1 MCTTKKI
8 KTNMKQT
15 LEQEYT
21 AAKRKSA
28 KPMLWVS
35 MISMTMMFAGLTSA
49 YVVSRK
55 RYDWV
60 SFDLP
65 QAFYI
70 STLLIVLSSITFML
84 AKFFM
89 KKDNRTATT
98 GTLIATFLLGIGF
111 VLFQFQGFEELF
123 SAGYVFAGEQS
134 TVKSSFIYGI
144 TLAHIVHVIA
154 GLIVLSVLIFNH
166 LNKKYSSKDTLG
178 LELGA
183 IFWHFVDILWIYL
196 FLFFYFIR

>member
-1 MCTTKKI
+1 MEKSL
-8 KTNMKQT
+8 KQE
-15 LEQEYT
+15 LKQ
-21 AAKRKSA
+21 AKRKSA

-55 RYDWV
+55 RDDWV

-65 QAFYI
+65 SAFYI
-70 STLLIVLSSITFML
+70 STLLIILSSIAFML
-84 AKFFM
+84 AKFFI
-89 KKDNRTATT
+89 KKDNRQLTT
-98 GTLIATFLLGIGF
+98 LFLISTLVLGVGF
-111 VLFQFQGFEELF
+111 IVFQLEGFKQLFNSGL
-123 SAGYVFAGEQS
+123 VFAGAQS

-144 TLAHIVHVIA
+144 TLAHLAHIA
-154 GLIVLSVLIFNH
+154 AGIIVLLVVIVNH
-166 LNKKYSSKDTLG
+166 FKNKYSAKDSLG

>member
-1 MCTTKKI
+1 MG
-8 KTNMKQT
+8 QT
-15 LEQEYT
+15 LEQEYKQ
-21 AAKRKSA
+21 AKRKSA

-55 RYDWV
+55 RTDWV

-65 QAFYI
+65 SAFYT
-70 STLLIVLSSITFML
+70 STILIVLSSITFML
-84 AKFFM
+84 AKYFI
-89 KKDNRTATT
+89 KNNNRQLTT
-98 GTLIATFLLGIGF
+98 TFLAITLVLGLGF
-111 VLFQFQGFEELF
+111 VYFQFEGFNEMF
-123 SAGYVFAGEQS
+123 NAGYVFAGAQS

-144 TLAHIVHVIA
+144 TLAHLAHIFA
-154 GLIVLSVLIFNH
+154 GLIVLVVVLYNQLTH
-166 LNKKYSSKDTLG
+166 KYSETNYLG

-196 FLFFYFIR
+196 FFFFYLVR

>member
-1 MCTTKKI
+1 
-8 KTNMKQT
+8 MKQT
-15 LEQEYT
+15 LEQEYKT
-21 AAKRKSA
+21 AKRKSA

-55 RYDWV
+55 RSDWV

-65 QAFYI
+65 AAFYT
-70 STLLIVLSSITFML
+70 STILIILSSITFML
-84 AKFFM
+84 AKHFI
-89 KKDNRTATT
+89 KKDNRNLTT
-98 GTLIATFLLGIGF
+98 INLVLTLILGIGF
-111 VLFQFQGFEELF
+111 VFFQFEGFNELF
-123 SAGYVFAGEQS
+123 NAGLVFAGAQS

-144 TLAHIVHVIA
+144 TLAHMAHIAA
-154 GLIVLSVLIFNH
+154 GLIVLLVVLYNH
-166 LNKKYSSKDTLG
+166 FNKKYSSSNYLG

-196 FLFFYFIR
+196 FLFFYLVR

>member
-1 MCTTKKI
+1 
-8 KTNMKQT
+8 MKVT
-15 LEQEYT
+15 LEQEYKQ
-21 AAKRKSA
+21 AKRKSA

-55 RYDWV
+55 RADWV

-65 QAFYI
+65 NAFYT
-70 STLLIVLSSITFML
+70 STILIILSSITFIL
-84 AKFFM
+84 AKHFI
-89 KKDNRTATT
+89 KKDNRKLTT
-98 GTLIATFLLGIGF
+98 ITLLTTLTLGIGF
-111 VLFQFQGFEELF
+111 IYFQFEGFSQLF
-123 SAGYVFAGEQS
+123 DAGFVFAGAQS
-134 TVKSSFIYGI
+134 TVKSSFIIGI
-144 TLAHIVHVIA
+144 SLAHIAHIA
-154 GLIVLSVLIFNH
+154 AGIIVLLVVAFNH
-166 LNKKYSSKDTLG
+166 FNKKYTSKDSLG

>member
-1 MCTTKKI
+1 MG
-8 KTNMKQT
+8 QS
-15 LEQEYT
+15 LEQEYKQ
-21 AAKRKSA
+21 AKRKSA

-55 RYDWV
+55 RNDWV

-65 QAFYI
+65 NAFYT
-70 STLLIVLSSITFML
+70 STILIVLSSIAFIL
-84 AKFFM
+84 AKYYI
-89 KKDNRTATT
+89 KKNNRQLTTAS
-98 GTLIATFLLGIGF
+98 LLSALVLGLGF
-111 VLFQFQGFEELF
+111 VYFQFEGFNQLF
-123 SAGYVFAGEQS
+123 NAGLVFAGAQS

-144 TLAHIVHVIA
+144 TLAHLVHIFA
-154 GLIVLSVLIFNH
+154 GIIVLLVVIINH
-166 LNKKYSSKDTLG
+166 FNKKYSSKDSLG

-196 FLFFYFIR
+196 FFFFYFIR

>member
-1 MCTTKKI
+1 
-8 KTNMKQT
+8 MKQT
-15 LEQEYT
+15 LEQEYKQ
-21 AAKRKSA
+21 AKSKSA

-55 RYDWV
+55 RSDWV

-65 QAFYI
+65 NAFYI
-70 STLLIVLSSITFML
+70 STVLIILSSITFIL
-84 AKFFM
+84 AKAFI
-89 KKDNRTATT
+89 KKDNRKLTT
-98 GTLIATFLLGIGF
+98 VTLLSTLILGLGF
-111 VLFQFQGFEELF
+111 IYYQFQGFNQLF
-123 SAGYVFAGEQS
+123 DAGLVFAGAES

-144 TLAHIVHVIA
+144 TLAHLAHIA
-154 GLIVLSVLIFNH
+154 AGIIVLLVVLVNH
-166 LNKKYSSKDTLG
+166 FNKKYTSKDSLG

>member
-1 MCTTKKI
+1 
-8 KTNMKQT
+8 MKQT

-21 AAKRKSA
+21 QAKRKSA

-35 MISMTMMFAGLTSA
+35 MVSMTMMFAGLTSA

-55 RYDWV
+55 RSDWV

-70 STLLIVLSSITFML
+70 STSLIILSSITFML
-84 AKFFM
+84 AKYFI
-89 KKDNRTATT
+89 KQNKRQLTS
-98 GTLIATFLLGIGF
+98 TFLLSTLFLGIGF
-111 VLFQFQGFEELF
+111 MFFQLQGFKELIH
-123 SAGYVFAGEQS
+123 AGLFFAGEQS

-144 TLAHIVHVIA
+144 SIAHLVHVAA
-154 GLIVLSVLIFNH
+154 GIVVLLVVIFNH
-166 LNKKYSSKDTLG
+166 FRKKYSANDTLG

>member
-1 MCTTKKI
+1 MGESLDQEL
-8 KTNMKQT
+8 KQ
-15 LEQEYT
+15 
-21 AAKRKSA
+21 AKRKSA

-55 RYDWV
+55 RDDWV

-65 QAFYI
+65 NAFYI
-70 STLLIVLSSITFML
+70 STLLIILSSIAFML
-84 AKFFM
+84 AKFFIQ
-89 KKDNRTATT
+89 KDNRQLTT
-98 GTLIATFLLGIGF
+98 LFLVSTLILGVGF
-111 VLFQFQGFEELF
+111 VFFQFEGFNELF
-123 SAGYVFAGEQS
+123 NSGLVFAGEHS

-144 TLAHIVHVIA
+144 TLAHLAHIA
-154 GLIVLSVLIFNH
+154 AGIIVLLVVIVNH
-166 LNKKYSSKDTLG
+166 FSKKYSSKDSLG

>member
-1 MCTTKKI
+1 
-8 KTNMKQT
+8 MKQT
-15 LEQEYT
+15 LEQEYKQ
-21 AAKRKSA
+21 AKRKSA
-28 KPMLWVS
+28 KPMIWVS

-55 RYDWV
+55 RSDWV

-65 QAFYI
+65 NAFYI
-70 STLLIVLSSITFML
+70 STVLIILSSITFIL
-84 AKFFM
+84 AKAFI
-89 KKDNRTATT
+89 KKDNRKLTT
-98 GTLIATFLLGIGF
+98 VTLLSTLILGLGF
-111 VLFQFQGFEELF
+111 IYYQFQGFNQLF
-123 SAGYVFAGEQS
+123 DAGLVFAGAES

-144 TLAHIVHVIA
+144 TLAHLAHIA
-154 GLIVLSVLIFNH
+154 AGIIVLLVVLVNH
-166 LNKKYSSKDTLG
+166 FNKKYTSKDSLG

>member
-1 MCTTKKI
+1 
-8 KTNMKQT
+8 MKQT
-15 LEQEYT
+15 LEQEYNQ
-21 AAKRKSA
+21 AKRKSA

-35 MISMTMMFAGLTSA
+35 MVSMTMMFAGLTSA

-55 RYDWV
+55 RSDWV

-65 QAFYI
+65 NAFYI

-84 AKFFM
+84 AKYFI
-89 KKDNRTATT
+89 KQNNRQLTSAFLLS
-98 GTLIATFLLGIGF
+98 TLFLGIGF
-111 VLFQFQGFEELF
+111 VFFQFEGFSELLDSGLF
-123 SAGYVFAGEQS
+123 FAGAQS

-144 TLAHIVHVIA
+144 TIAHLAHVAAGIV
-154 GLIVLSVLIFNH
+154 VLLVVIFNH
-166 LNKKYSSKDTLG
+166 FNKKYSVNDTLG

-183 IFWHFVDILWIYL
+183 IFWHFVDSLWIYL

>member
-1 MCTTKKI
+1 MEKSL
-8 KTNMKQT
+8 KQE
-15 LEQEYT
+15 LKQ
-21 AAKRKSA
+21 AKRKSA

-55 RYDWV
+55 RDDWV

-65 QAFYI
+65 SAFYI
-70 STLLIVLSSITFML
+70 STLLIILSSIAFML
-84 AKFFM
+84 AKFFI
-89 KKDNRTATT
+89 KKDNRQLTT
-98 GTLIATFLLGIGF
+98 LFLISTLVLGVGF
-111 VLFQFQGFEELF
+111 VIFQFEGFKQLF
-123 SAGYVFAGEQS
+123 NSGLVFAGAQS

-144 TLAHIVHVIA
+144 TIAHLAHIAA
-154 GLIVLSVLIFNH
+154 GIIVLLVVIVNH
-166 LNKKYSSKDTLG
+166 FKNKYSAKDSLG

>member
-1 MCTTKKI
+1 MNDSLK
-8 KTNMKQT
+8 NEYKQ
-15 LEQEYT
+15 
-21 AAKRKSA
+21 AKRKSA

-65 QAFYI
+65 NAFYT
-70 STLLIVLSSITFML
+70 STVLIVLSSITFILARWFVKKNDRTLTSVFLITTLML
-84 AKFFM
+84 GLGFM
-89 KKDNRTATT
+89 YYQFLGFSELMET
-98 GTLIATFLLGIGF
+98 GLYFT
-111 VLFQFQGFEELF
+111 
-123 SAGYVFAGEQS
+123 GEQS
-134 TVKSSFIYGI
+134 TVKSSFIFGI
-144 TLAHIVHVIA
+144 TGAHLVHIA
-154 GLIVLSVLIFNH
+154 AGIIVLLVVLFNH
-166 LNKKYSSKDTLG
+166 FNKKYSSKDLLG

-196 FLFFYFIR
+196 FFFFYFIR

>member
-1 MCTTKKI
+1 
-8 KTNMKQT
+8 MKVT
-15 LEQEYT
+15 LEQEYKQ
-21 AAKRKSA
+21 AKRKSA

-55 RYDWV
+55 RADWV

-65 QAFYI
+65 NAFYI
-70 STLLIVLSSITFML
+70 STLLIIISSITFLL
-84 AKFFM
+84 AKYFI
-89 KKDNRTATT
+89 KKDNRQLTSVFLLS
-98 GTLIATFLLGIGF
+98 TLILGIGF
-111 VLFQFQGFEELF
+111 VFFQFEGFNQLF
-123 SAGYVFAGEQS
+123 DAGFVFAGAQS
-134 TVKSSFIYGI
+134 TVKSSFIIGI
-144 TLAHIVHVIA
+144 SLAHIAHIAA
-154 GLIVLSVLIFNH
+154 GLIVLFVVLFNH
-166 LNKKYSSKDTLG
+166 FNHKYSSKDSLG

>member
-1 MCTTKKI
+1 
-8 KTNMKQT
+8 MKVT
-15 LEQEYT
+15 LEQEYKQ
-21 AAKRKSA
+21 ANRKSA

-55 RYDWV
+55 RADWV

-65 QAFYI
+65 NAFYT
-70 STLLIVLSSITFML
+70 STILIILSSLTFIV
-84 AKFFM
+84 AKHFI
-89 KKDNRTATT
+89 KKDNRKLTT
-98 GTLIATFLLGIGF
+98 ITLLSTLILGIGF
-111 VLFQFQGFEELF
+111 VYFQFKGFNQLF
-123 SAGYVFAGEQS
+123 DAGFVFAGAQS
-134 TVKSSFIYGI
+134 TVKSSFIIGI
-144 TLAHIVHVIA
+144 SLAHIAHIA
-154 GLIVLSVLIFNH
+154 AGIIVLLVVSINH
-166 LNKKYSSKDTLG
+166 FNKKYSSKDSLG

>member
-1 MCTTKKI
+1 MR
-8 KTNMKQT
+8 QP
-15 LEQEYT
+15 LEQEYKI
-21 AAKRKSA
+21 AKRKSA

-55 RYDWV
+55 RSDWV

-65 QAFYI
+65 NAFYI
-70 STLLIVLSSITFML
+70 STVLIILSSITFIL
-84 AKFFM
+84 AKAFI
-89 KKDNRTATT
+89 KKDNRKLTT
-98 GTLIATFLLGIGF
+98 VTLLSTLILGLGF
-111 VLFQFQGFEELF
+111 IYYQFQGFNQLF
-123 SAGYVFAGEQS
+123 DAGLVFAGAES

-144 TLAHIVHVIA
+144 TLAHLAHIA
-154 GLIVLSVLIFNH
+154 AGIIVLLVVLVNH
-166 LNKKYSSKDTLG
+166 FNKKYTSKDSLG

>member
-1 MCTTKKI
+1 
-8 KTNMKQT
+8 MKQT
-15 LEQEYT
+15 LEQELKQ
-21 AAKRKSA
+21 AKRKSA
-28 KPMLWVS
+28 KPMLWFS

-55 RYDWV
+55 RDDWV

-65 QAFYI
+65 NAFYT
-70 STLLIVLSSITFML
+70 STILILISSITFML
-84 AKFFM
+84 AKFFI
-89 KKDNRTATT
+89 KKENRQLTT
-98 GTLIATFLLGIGF
+98 VFLVSTLILGIGF
-111 VLFQFQGFEELF
+111 VFFQFEGFKELF
-123 SAGYVFAGEQS
+123 NSGLFFAGEHS

-144 TLAHIVHVIA
+144 TLAHLVHIAAGIIVL
-154 GLIVLSVLIFNH
+154 LIVFYNH
-166 LNKKYSSKDTLG
+166 ITKKYTATNFLG

>member
-1 MCTTKKI
+1 MGESLDQEL
-8 KTNMKQT
+8 KQ
-15 LEQEYT
+15 
-21 AAKRKSA
+21 AKRKSA

-55 RYDWV
+55 RDDWV

-65 QAFYI
+65 NAFYI
-70 STLLIVLSSITFML
+70 STLLIILSSIAFML
-84 AKFFM
+84 AKFFIQ
-89 KKDNRTATT
+89 KDNRQLTT
-98 GTLIATFLLGIGF
+98 LFLVSTLILGVGF
-111 VLFQFQGFEELF
+111 VFFQFQGFNELF
-123 SAGYVFAGEQS
+123 NSGLVFAGEHS

-144 TLAHIVHVIA
+144 TLAHLAHIA
-154 GLIVLSVLIFNH
+154 AGIIVLLVVMLNH
-166 LNKKYSSKDTLG
+166 FNKKYSSKYYLG

>member
-1 MCTTKKI
+1 MENTL
-8 KTNMKQT
+8 KQE
-15 LEQEYT
+15 LKQ
-21 AAKRKSA
+21 AKRKSA

-55 RYDWV
+55 RDDWV

-65 QAFYI
+65 DAFFT
-70 STLLIVLSSITFML
+70 STILIVLSSITFML
-84 AKFFM
+84 AKFFI
-89 KKDNRTATT
+89 KKDNRELTT
-98 GTLIATFLLGIGF
+98 LFLVSTLILGVGF
-111 VLFQFQGFEELF
+111 VYFQFSGFNELYNSGLF
-123 SAGYVFAGEQS
+123 FAGAQS

-144 TLAHIVHVIA
+144 TLAHLVHIAAGIIVL
-154 GLIVLSVLIFNH
+154 LIVFYNH
-166 LNKKYSSKDTLG
+166 LTKKYSSNNLLG

>member
-1 MCTTKKI
+1 MEKSL
-8 KTNMKQT
+8 KQE
-15 LEQEYT
+15 LKQ
-21 AAKRKSA
+21 AKRKSA

-55 RYDWV
+55 RDDWV

-65 QAFYI
+65 SAFFT
-70 STLLIVLSSITFML
+70 STVLIVLSSLAFML
-84 AKFFM
+84 AKYFI
-89 KKDNRTATT
+89 KKDNRKLTMLFLIS
-98 GTLIATFLLGIGF
+98 TLVLGSGF
-111 VLFQFQGFEELF
+111 VYFQFEGFSELYN
-123 SAGYVFAGEQS
+123 SGLVFAGAQS

-144 TLAHIVHVIA
+144 TLAHLAHIA
-154 GLIVLSVLIFNH
+154 AGIIVLLVVIYNH
-166 LNKKYSSKDTLG
+166 IAKKYSSTNSLG

>member
-1 MCTTKKI
+1 
-8 KTNMKQT
+8 MKQT
-15 LEQEYT
+15 LEQEYKQ
-21 AAKRKSA
+21 AKRKSA

-55 RYDWV
+55 RSDWV

-65 QAFYI
+65 SAFYT
-70 STLLIVLSSITFML
+70 STVLIVLSSITFIL
-84 AKFFM
+84 AKRFIQ
-89 KKDNRTATT
+89 KDNQKMTSVFL
-98 GTLIATFLLGIGF
+98 GITLLLGLGF
-111 VLFQFQGFEELF
+111 VFFQFEGFNEMFNE
-123 SAGYVFAGEQS
+123 GYVFAGAES

-144 TLAHIVHVIA
+144 TLAHLAHIFAGIIV
-154 GLIVLSVLIFNH
+154 LIVVFYRQLTN
-166 LNKKYSSKDTLG
+166 KYSASNYLG

-196 FLFFYFIR
+196 FFFFYLVR

>member
-1 MCTTKKI
+1 ME
-8 KTNMKQT
+8 NSLKQE
-15 LEQEYT
+15 LKQ
-21 AAKRKSA
+21 AKRKSA

-55 RYDWV
+55 RDDWV

-65 QAFYI
+65 NAFYT
-70 STLLIVLSSITFML
+70 STILILISSITFML
-84 AKFFM
+84 AKFFI
-89 KKDNRTATT
+89 KKDNRQLTT
-98 GTLIATFLLGIGF
+98 LFLASTLILGAAF
-111 VLFQFQGFEELF
+111 VYFQFEGFNELF
-123 SAGYVFAGEQS
+123 NSGLFFAGEHS

-144 TLAHIVHVIA
+144 TLAHLAHIAAGIIVL
-154 GLIVLSVLIFNH
+154 LIVFYNH
-166 LNKKYSSKDTLG
+166 LTKKYTSTEFLG

-196 FLFFYFIR
+196 FFFFYFIR

>member
-1 MCTTKKI
+1 M
-8 KTNMKQT
+8 NNSLENEYKQ
-15 LEQEYT
+15 
-21 AAKRKSA
+21 AKRKSA

-65 QAFYI
+65 SAFYT
-70 STLLIVLSSITFML
+70 STILIVLSSITFIL
-84 AKFFM
+84 ARRFL
-89 KKDNRTATT
+89 KKDDRMLTSAFLIS
-98 GTLIATFLLGIGF
+98 TLLLGIGF
-111 VLFQFQGFEELF
+111 MYYQFLGFSELMETGLYF
-123 SAGYVFAGEQS
+123 TGEQS
-134 TVKSSFIYGI
+134 TVKSSFIFGI
-144 TLAHIVHVIA
+144 TGAHLVHIA
-154 GLIVLSVLIFNH
+154 AGIIVLLVVIFNH
-166 LNKKYSSKDTLG
+166 FNKQYSSKNMLG

-196 FLFFYFIR
+196 FFFFYFIR

>member
-1 MCTTKKI
+1 
-8 KTNMKQT
+8 MKVT
-15 LEQEYT
+15 LEQEYKQ
-21 AAKRKSA
+21 AKRKSA

-55 RYDWV
+55 RADWV

-65 QAFYI
+65 NAFYT
-70 STLLIVLSSITFML
+70 STILIILSSLTFIL
-84 AKFFM
+84 AKYYI
-89 KKDNRTATT
+89 KKDNRKLTT
-98 GTLIATFLLGIGF
+98 IALLSTLILGIGF
-111 VLFQFQGFEELF
+111 VYYQFHGFNQLFDAGF
-123 SAGYVFAGEQS
+123 VFAGAQS
-134 TVKSSFIYGI
+134 TVKSSFIIGI
-144 TLAHIVHVIA
+144 SLAHIAHIA
-154 GLIVLSVLIFNH
+154 AGIIVLLVVIINHFNS
-166 LNKKYSSKDTLG
+166 KYSSKDSLG